1 MVNNFIEN
9 IFLSWVFG
17 ALIWVVLEWSISL
30 NIFSSAGC
38 LERWSATCTTQL
50 MSTRP
55 RWVLSAENWKYILFT
70 IFWRMKSDLSSL
82 FTRMSRLGVSF
93 LPKPHTQFVSRNGT
107 EVSQKTISA
116 DRQTSCK
123 DLYLDYQGRGKLSDT
138 HLRWALFTCAVS
150 AWTATSQLSSR
161 LTTTTTWTPGSRPF
175 VQSTIVMKNYFQI
188 STFSDPS
195 LIIA

>member
-1 MVNNFIEN
+1 MGNHFVEN

-17 ALIWVVLEWSISL
+17 AVICDMYNSIDVHASTVSPFCWKL
-30 NIFSSAGC
+30 KIHIFA
-38 LERWSATCTTQL
+38 
-50 MSTRP
+50 
-55 RWVLSAENWKYILFT
+55 IL
-70 IFWRMKSDLSSL
+70 WRMKSDLSSL

-123 DLYLDYQGRGKLSDT
+123 DLYLDYQGRGKLSET

-150 AWTATSQLSSR
+150 AWTATSQLLSR
-161 LTTTTTWTPGSRPF
+161 LTTTTTWTPGSYLTMTMTITMTMTMTRSALAMICAAWMFPTLISF
-175 VQSTIVMKNYFQI
+175 VPILLGWWV
-188 STFSDPS
+188 
-195 LIIA
+195 

>member
-1 MVNNFIEN
+1 MIDFIEH

-17 ALIWVVLEWSISL
+17 AVICDMYNSIDVH
-30 NIFSSAGC
+30 A
-38 LERWSATCTTQL
+38 
-50 MSTRP
+50 STVSP
-55 RWVLSAENWKYILFT
+55 FCWKLKIHTFYNLLKNEIRFV
-70 IFWRMKSDLSSL
+70 KSL
-82 FTRMSRLGVSF
+82 FTCMSRLGVSF
-93 LPKPHTQFVSRNGT
+93 LPNPHTQFVSSNGT

-175 VQSTIVMKNYFQI
+175 VQSTIVMKKLLSNYFQI
-188 STFSDPS
+188 NTFLDPS
-195 LIIA
+195 LIIAWPFQ